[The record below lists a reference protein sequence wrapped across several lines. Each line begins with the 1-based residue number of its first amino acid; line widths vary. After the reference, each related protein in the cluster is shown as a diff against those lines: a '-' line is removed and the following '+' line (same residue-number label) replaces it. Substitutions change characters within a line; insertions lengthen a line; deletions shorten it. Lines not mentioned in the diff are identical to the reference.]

1 MQQSSKLVTTFSKP
15 LYQAAL
21 VGSMILLFTLV
32 DYVLPHSNTLFE
44 KNSGPWIVSTAMV
57 LCYVILNSIVALRIE
72 PIVPYWSKSVIYYF
86 ALLALS
92 YGWSYLLSGLHID
105 DAGSIR
111 WLWFV
116 ITLVYMVFF
125 GIARSVKNI
134 IDIADRQDENLSQGA
149 RGKEQ
154 GEKK

>member
-21 VGSMILLFTLV
+21 VACMILLFTLV

-92 YGWSYLLSGLHID
+92 YAWSFILSGLHID

-134 IDIADRQDENLSQGA
+134 VDIADRQDENL
-149 RGKEQ
+149 RGN
-154 GEKK
+154 

>member
-1 MQQSSKLVTTFSKP
+1 MKQSSKLVTVFSKP
-15 LYQAAL
+15 HYQALL
-21 VGSMILLFTLV
+21 VGCMILIFTLV
-32 DYVLPHSNTLFE
+32 DYVLPHSNSLFE

-57 LCYVILNSIVALRIE
+57 LCYVILNSIIALRIE

-86 ALLALS
+86 ALLAFS
-92 YGWSYLLSGLHID
+92 YAWSYLLSGLHID

-125 GIARSVKNI
+125 GIARSLKGI
-134 IDIADRQDENLSQGA
+134 IDVADRQDENL
-149 RGKEQ
+149 RG
-154 GEKK
+154 G